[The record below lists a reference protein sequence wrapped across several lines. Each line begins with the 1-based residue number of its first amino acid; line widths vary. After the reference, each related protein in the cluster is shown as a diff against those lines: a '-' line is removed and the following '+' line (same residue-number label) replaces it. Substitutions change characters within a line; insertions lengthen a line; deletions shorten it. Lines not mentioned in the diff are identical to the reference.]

1 MWQRLPAC
9 AHPNSR
15 TAKPERPARSRI
27 VPHAVMVE
35 APMTE
40 QIIGAV
46 PAKPAAGNGTPGAV
60 PRDTNTARGLP
71 PNTWLNRN
79 STIEYVRAHGSDQ
92 RMRGVYLDHFPDGL
106 AMNAEGARTLARRY
120 RLCVVELAGS

>member
-1 MWQRLPAC
+1 
-9 AHPNSR
+9 
-15 TAKPERPARSRI
+15 
-27 VPHAVMVE
+27 
-35 APMTE
+35 MTE

-71 PNTWLNRN
+71 PNTWLYRN

-92 RMRGVYLDHFPDGL
+92 RMRGAYLDHFPDGL
-106 AMNAEGARTLARRY
+106 AMNTEDAGTVACWHDP
-120 RLCVVELAGS
+120 CVVELAGS